1 MPSVGA
7 ADTSFKLNDII
18 AINENRVA
26 RLGSCGHL
34 VGLFVD
40 HFGFERTLNLAVIGA
55 DVGGG
60 PLINHFGFG

>member
-1 MPSVGA
+1 M
-7 ADTSFKLNDII
+7 
-18 AINENRVA
+18 
-26 RLGSCGHL
+26 HL